1 MTRADLSE
9 ADALLAAD
17 PAFVTVCDER
27 LDRAVAEQMA
37 LADLPA
43 PQPWELAWCGP
54 GDELLADEV
63 TL

>member
-1 MTRADLSE
+1 MSALATDR
-9 ADALLAAD
+9 ALLI
-17 PAFVTVCDER
+17 
-27 LDRAVAEQMA
+27 A

>member
-1 MTRADLSE
+1 MTRADLLD
-9 ADALLAAD
+9 ADALLAAA
-17 PAFVTVCDER
+17 PAFITVCDER

>member
-1 MTRADLSE
+1 
-9 ADALLAAD
+9 
-17 PAFVTVCDER
+17 
-27 LDRAVAEQMA
+27 MA

-54 GDELLADEV
+54 GDELLDEV